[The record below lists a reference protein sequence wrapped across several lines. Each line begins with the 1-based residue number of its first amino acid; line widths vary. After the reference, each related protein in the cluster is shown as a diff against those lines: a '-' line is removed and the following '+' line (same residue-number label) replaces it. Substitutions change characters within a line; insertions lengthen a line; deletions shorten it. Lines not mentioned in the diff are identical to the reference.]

1 EKSSEAINQVGV
13 GNNADKPDNLGKGD
27 ADTVETAVT
36 LDDKAT
42 TIYFKITNNGSE
54 PLTQIQ
60 ATDKTIDG
68 KQDVKAL
75 KWTYK
80 DKVLTINKSG
90 EFELDGKLLVLQ
102 VGEFISGTGTLDKLA
117 EGETHA
123 DEITVSAVG
132 VTSGTKVGDKDK
144 WHAKRDAALP
154 KTDAPKGT
162 LPMTGEQKA
171 ALMTGLGFTI
181 IVFVGYFKRYAIAKK
196 VRRFRR

>member
-42 TIYFKITNNGSE
+42 TVNFKITNNDSE

-75 KWTYK
+75 KWLYK
-80 DKVLTINKSG
+80 DKALTINKAG

-102 VGEFISGTGTLDKLA
+102 VGEFISGTGTLDKLDP
-117 EGETHA
+117 GETHA

-132 VTSGTKVGDKDK
+132 VTSGTQVGDKDK
-144 WHAKRDAALP
+144 WHAKRVAALP
-154 KTDAPKGT
+154 MTFLDKLLPK
-162 LPMTGEQKA
+162 TGEARLYLLQILGGASLGIFFFINRRKLKA
-171 ALMTGLGFTI
+171 R
-181 IVFVGYFKRYAIAKK
+181 FVK
-196 VRRFRR
+196 